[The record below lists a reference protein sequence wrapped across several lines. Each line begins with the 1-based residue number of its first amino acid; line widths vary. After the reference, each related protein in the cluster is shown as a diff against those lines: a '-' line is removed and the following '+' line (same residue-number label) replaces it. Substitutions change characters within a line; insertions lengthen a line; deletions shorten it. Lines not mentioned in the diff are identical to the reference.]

1 MSRIYGE
8 YVKKVTR
15 RNKRRPDRVY
25 YYSCPPGLDPV
36 PIPYSWGTSQF
47 DAFVQRR
54 NLEAT
59 RKNTPP
65 ETGSFHHLAETY
77 RGNTDRGIPPS
88 RPWSDLAPRTQ
99 KDYNQYVDDI
109 LSRWGQFPVADLE
122 VEMIV
127 ERRDAMRDR
136 PRTANYW
143 LNVLSSM
150 LNLAVERPKTFG
162 LRDNPARR
170 VRRFGKKAGVKPRQ
184 VYWTY
189 ADEQRFLADADRT
202 DPVVALGHRLLA
214 YTGQRPGDVRVM
226 QLSDYDGVRLNV
238 VQQKTGAKVWIRC
251 HKDLK
256 VHLDCCVR
264 EAREKCIINATFIRG
279 LRGRPLGE
287 RYFATRWD
295 AIAARTGTAHL
306 NRQDLRRTAVIRL
319 AEASRTVPEITSIT
333 GHTPASA
340 DSILQTYLVT
350 TYDMA
355 DAAITKLE
363 QSQDRR
369 RERMKHES

>member
-1 MSRIYGE
+1 MSRKYGE

-25 YYSCPPGLDPV
+25 YYSSPPGLHPV
-36 PIPYSWGTSQF
+36 PIPYNWGTSQF

-88 RPWSDLAPRTQ
+88 QPWSDLAPRTQ
-99 KDYNQYVDDI
+99 KDYNQYVGDI
-109 LSRWGQFPVADLE
+109 LSRWGQFPVAELE

-150 LNLAVERPKTFG
+150 LNLAVERPNTFG

-184 VYWTY
+184 EYWTY
-189 ADEQRFLADADRT
+189 ADEQRFLEEADRT
-202 DPVVALGHRLLA
+202 DPVIALGHRLLA
-214 YTGQRPGDVRVM
+214 YTGQRPGDVRAM

-256 VHLDCCVR
+256 VHLDRYVR

-319 AEASRTVPEITSIT
+319 AEASCTVPEITSIT

-340 DSILQTYLVT
+340 NSILQTYLVT
-350 TYDMA
+350 TYEMA

-369 RERMKHES
+369 RERMTHES

>member
-1 MSRIYGE
+1 MPSSSRGI
-8 YVKKVTR
+8 KK
-15 RNKRRPDRVY
+15 
-25 YYSCPPGLDPV
+25 G
-36 PIPYSWGTSQF
+36 
-47 DAFVQRR
+47 A
-54 NLEAT
+54 
-59 RKNTPP
+59 PP
-65 ETGSFHHLAETY
+65 ETGTFSHLAVTY
-77 RGNTDRGIPPS
+77 RGDPDKDIAPS
-88 RPWSDLAPRTQ
+88 QLWSDLAPRTQ
-99 KDYNQYVDDI
+99 KDYSKYIDDI
-109 LSRWGQFPVADLE
+109 ISRWGPFPVADLE

-150 LNLAVERPKTFG
+150 LNLAVERPNTFG

-189 ADEQRFLADADRT
+189 ADEQHFLDDADRT

-214 YTGQRPGDVRVM
+214 YTGQRPGDVRAM
-226 QLSDYDGVRLNV
+226 QFSDYDGVRLNV

-256 VHLDCCVR
+256 VLLDRCVR
-264 EAREKCIINATFIRG
+264 EAHEKCIINATFIRG
-279 LRGRPLGE
+279 LRGKPIGE

-295 AIAARTGTAHL
+295 AVAERTGTSHL

-319 AEASRTVPEITSIT
+319 AEAGCTIPEITAIT

-340 DSILQTYLVT
+340 NSILQTYLVT
-350 TYDMA
+350 TYEMA

-369 RERMKHES
+369 RERLQHES

>member
-1 MSRIYGE
+1 MSRKYGH

-15 RNKRRPDRVY
+15 RNKRRADRVY
-25 YYSCPPGLDPV
+25 FYSCPPGLEPV

-47 DAFVQRR
+47 DAFVLQR

-59 RKNTPP
+59 KKGTPP
-65 ETGSFHHLAETY
+65 DTGSFHHLADVY
-77 RGNTDRGIPPS
+77 RGNVDRKIRPS
-88 RPWSDLAPRTQ
+88 QPWSDLAPRTQ
-99 KDYNQYVDDI
+99 KDYSKYIDDI
-109 LSRWGQFPVADLE
+109 VSRWGPFLVADLD

-127 ERRDAMRDR
+127 ERRDVMRDR

-150 LNLAVERPKTFG
+150 LNLAIERPNTFG

-184 VYWTY
+184 VYWSY
-189 ADEQRFLADADRT
+189 ADEQRFIEDADRT

-214 YTGQRPGDVRVM
+214 YTGQRPGDVRAM
-226 QLSDYDGVRLNV
+226 QFSDYDGVRLNV
-238 VQQKTGAKVWIRC
+238 VQQKTGAKVWVRC

-256 VHLDCCVR
+256 VHLDRCIR
-264 EAREKCIINATFIRG
+264 EAHQKSIINATFIRG
-279 LRGRPLGE
+279 LRGKPVGE

-295 AIAARTGTAHL
+295 TVAERTGTSHL

-319 AEASRTVPEITSIT
+319 AEAGCTIPEITAIT

-340 DSILQTYLVT
+340 NSILQTYLVT
-350 TYDMA
+350 TYEMA
-355 DAAITKLE
+355 DTAITKLE

-369 RERMKHES
+369 RERLKHDS